1 MNTRVDVA
9 QAYLDALCSHDGN
22 TVPIAPDAVRYE
34 VGLKTAFSGNHL
46 RRSLS
51 GGPQYRL
58 IRGIRDVTWTESGD
72 DVTAEY
78 LLDAGMFG
86 RNLMTVRVVE
96 KFRIP
101 EDDLRIHRI
110 DASISLAN
118 SKLTAE

>member
-9 QAYLDALCSHDGN
+9 QAYLDALLNHDGN
-22 TVPIAPDAVRYE
+22 LVPIAPNAVRYE

-58 IRGIRDVTWTESGD
+58 IRAVRNVEWTVSGD

-78 LLDAGMFG
+78 LLDAGLFG
-86 RNLMTVRVVE
+86 RDLMTVRVIE

-101 EDDLRIHRI
+101 EDDLRIHRV
-110 DASISLAN
+110 DASITPVRAKRSAG
-118 SKLTAE
+118 

>member
-9 QAYLDALCSHDGN
+9 QAYLDALLHHDGN
-22 TVPIAPDAVRYE
+22 LVPIAPNAVRYE
-34 VGLKTAFSGNHL
+34 VGLKTAFSGDHL

-58 IRGIRDVTWTESGD
+58 IRAIRDVEWTESGD
-72 DVTAEY
+72 DITAEY

-101 EDDLRIHRI
+101 ETDLRIHRI
-110 DASISLAN
+110 DASISLA
-118 SKLTAE
+118 T